1 MEKAT
6 RGRLAEAMNEAPNEA
21 PRPAMREEL
30 RSESSQDRAARRA
43 AELRGHLGEMD
54 EGTDKFYVPPDIIP
68 DGWTY
73 EWKRMTIYNQAD
85 PSHQVQLARMGW
97 EAVPTSRHPEM
108 MPMSGDHPYIARDGM
123 ILMERPTEIVNEA
136 RAASLR
142 EARMQVRHKEEQIAG
157 TPDGTMTR
165 DHARV
170 KPKISKG
177 YEPIP
182 IPGD

>member
-1 MEKAT
+1 MANPT
-6 RGRLAEAMNEAPNEA
+6 RGRLAEAMTEA
-21 PRPAMREEL
+21 PRPAMRAEL
-30 RSESSQDRAARRA
+30 REESSTERAARRA
-43 AELRGHLGEMD
+43 AELRGHGEME
-54 EGTDKFYVPPDIIP
+54 EGTDKFYVPSDIIP

-73 EWKRMTIYNQAD
+73 EWKRMTIYNQVD
-85 PSHQVQLARMGW
+85 PAHQVQLARMGW

-108 MPMSGDHPYIARDGM
+108 MPMTGDHPYISRDGM

-136 RAASLR
+136 RASALR
-142 EARMQVRHKEEQIAG
+142 EARMQVRNKEEQLAG
-157 TPDGTMTR
+157 TPEGTLTR

-182 IPGD
+182 IPND